1 MSNLLSEREEVEA
14 LLSYH
19 PGPTGMAGALNV
31 LANQFNVLQGR
42 SQLLLSLSTL
52 VLTITGFSGPKIA
65 ATNALARWMLAVG
78 IFIVLLSTAFTLIQ
92 TLSVRWTTQFKGATD
107 ADTLEG
113 IVRNRNR
120 KTRFFVLSI
129 TLLVIGLACYVGSI
143 IVFLLCY
150 QEA

>member
-1 MSNLLSEREEVEA
+1 MPNLLTEREEVEA

-19 PGPTGMAGALNV
+19 PGPGGMGAALNV

-65 ATNALARWMLAVG
+65 ATNALARWMLAAG
-78 IFIVLLSTAFTLIQ
+78 IFIVLLSTASTLIQ
-92 TLSVRWTTQFKGATD
+92 TLSIRWTTQFRGTSD

-120 KTRFFVLSI
+120 KTRFFALSL
-129 TLLVIGLACYVGSI
+129 TLLVVGLACYVGSI

-150 QEA
+150 QGN